1 MTAPPSTSVAS
12 VPATSGPAPRS
23 IAAGSAT
30 AAPAAGPG
38 APTFRFLASMYRPF
52 QISLIAMLLGWI
64 AMYFAYRDDWWGIIL
79 AVGTTVGGF
88 MAVER
93 GQVLGRE
100 RRAAL
105 ESAVGAAAARNRELE
120 LLRRLGSTLLGVR
133 SSGELLEEVTELA
146 GSLLLAQGSAI
157 MLVAEEGRFLR
168 VAAGSGVMRPAT
180 GSLLPADRSITG
192 WCVVNDQPVIC
203 DDMDRDPRNFPIDTL
218 PAQLERAICVPL
230 RASGVVIGAA
240 CAYNRADGEPFTEH
254 DVALLGALGEQV
266 AVGLDRAFMLE
277 ATRRSERELT
287 EKNRQLVRVTKLKD
301 EFLANM
307 SHELRTPLNAI
318 IGFADL
324 LLMPGGGVSEA
335 DRKDFLESISRN
347 GRHLLGL
354 INNVLDLSKI
364 EAGRM
369 TVHLTRLDLREAIQ
383 GAVIDTGSLR
393 SAKHQEC
400 TQEVGDVPL
409 EVVADH
415 TRVRQVLFN
424 LLSNASKFTPEGGTI
439 TLSALRTPVPL
450 PLPGDR
456 AGERPRLVTRDSVW
470 VSVRDSGIGI
480 RPEDQGRLFK
490 VFSQVDSSASRQQQG
505 TGLGL
510 ALCKQF
516 VELHGGT
523 IGVESIFGEGSTFW
537 FILPAEGP
545 IRQPG

>member
-1 MTAPPSTSVAS
+1 MTAPPRAAAPPAAS
-12 VPATSGPAPRS
+12 AASPAPVTASAAFRAAAVTRPRPPATLLSW
-23 IAAGSAT
+23 
-30 AAPAAGPG
+30 
-38 APTFRFLASMYRPF
+38 LYRPA
-52 QISLIAMLLGWI
+52 QLTYIAMLVGWI
-64 AMYFAYRDDWWGIIL
+64 AVYAAYQDSWWGVLL
-79 AVGTTVGGF
+79 ASATTIGGLI
-88 MAVER
+88 ALQR
-93 GQVLGRE
+93 GRVLGRE
-100 RRAAL
+100 RRQTL
-105 ESAVGAAAARNRELE
+105 EAAVGAAATRNRQLE

-146 GSLLLAQGSAI
+146 GDLLQAQGSAI
-157 MLVAEEGRFLR
+157 MLVVEEGRFLR
-168 VAAGSGVMRPAT
+168 VASGSGLMRQAT
-180 GSLLPADRSITG
+180 GGLLPVDRSIIG
-192 WCVVNDQPVIC
+192 WCVANDQSLIC
-203 DDMDRDPRNFPIDTL
+203 DDMEHDPRNFTVDTL

-230 RASGVVIGAA
+230 RSSGVVIGAVS
-240 CAYNRADGEPFTEH
+240 AYNRIDGQPFADYDITLLS
-254 DVALLGALGEQV
+254 ALAEQV

-277 ATRRSERELT
+277 ATRRSERELA
-287 EKNRQLVRVTKLKD
+287 EKNRELIRVTKLKD

-318 IGFADL
+318 IGFSDL
-324 LLMPGGGVSEA
+324 LLMPGVGDLDA
-335 DRKDFLESISRN
+335 QQRDFLDSIARN
-347 GRHLLGL
+347 GKHLLGL

-369 TVHLTRLDLREAIQ
+369 TVHLTRLDLREAIR

-393 SAKHQEC
+393 SAKHQQC
-400 TQEVGDVPL
+400 TQEMGDAAL

-439 TLSALRTPVPL
+439 ALSALRTPVPL
-450 PLPGDR
+450 PLPGER
-456 AGERPRLVTRDSVW
+456 VGERPRLVTRDAVW

-480 RPEDQGRLFK
+480 RQEDVGKLFK
-490 VFSQVDSSASRQQQG
+490 VFSQVDASSSRQQQG

-537 FILPAEGP
+537 FILPVEGP
-545 IRQPG
+545 IRQPA